1 MEVNVT
7 KWNEAVSARIGMH
20 PLCATPS
27 RSVRGDLSPVL
38 ESENRYKGSQRRNG
52 KERDE
57 GCAVAC
63 GVNGGAKT
71 RNGSMKEQTKL
82 QAGTPD
88 GYHTDKWTAGSGSD
102 IAVVQH
108 SKLAREAARSERQNK
123 LSLLAKINFLDT
135 ESAVLWQIRV
145 Y

>member
-1 MEVNVT
+1 
-7 KWNEAVSARIGMH
+7 MH